1 MKVNDPNITG
11 SPPDQVGL
19 GSVERTRE
27 TGGVGRRGRVNTDTG
42 DSPDSVALS
51 DLGSRLRLLGTDAP
65 ERVVRLEKLAE
76 AVESRRYSADAGAV
90 SQKLVDEA
98 LKPKE

>member
-1 MKVNDPNITG
+1 
-11 SPPDQVGL
+11 
-19 GSVERTRE
+19 
-27 TGGVGRRGRVNTDTG
+27 
-42 DSPDSVALS
+42 
-51 DLGSRLRLLGTDAP
+51 
-65 ERVVRLEKLAE
+65 VVRLEKLAE